1 MCEPVKRT
9 KAVGKRAIQ
18 GGPAQSRETLGRV
31 CVWRPTESLRNHH
44 EALKL
49 YMDDHLLYPEA
60 VIFGWDIKNEK
71 ASNRLKK
78 KGKEFSKEQCLA
90 TGGVSS
96 VIQLLSGG
104 SL

>member
-78 KGKEFSKEQCLA
+78 KKEKNFPRNS
-90 TGGVSS
+90 VSLQ
-96 VIQLLSGG
+96 VE
-104 SL
+104 